1 MRLKVSC
8 IRGHCGR
15 IGLAA
20 ATASFFAV
28 PTVHALQFDFGGVTA
43 TINTTLET
51 GLQWRMQDRDD
62 RLVGKAN
69 LDSQLCAV
77 SSCQGHSHEDDGIF
91 PNLIGEGPAR
101 NQRAVEA
108 PGQFS
113 VNADDGN
120 LNYDKF
126 DLTQGLFKAKQDVT
140 LNFELF
146 GRDVKFFTRYYGH
159 YDFVN
164 YNEPIFHPNII
175 TPEVI
180 ANNPDSQLF
189 PDDDP
194 PNRRTGVGAPA
205 FVERNDRQQE
215 QIGLSLRLLDFNF
228 STRLPFVGDRDLSV
242 TVGRHLINWGEST
255 YLAIGSLNSFSA
267 IDANAFLRP
276 AFLDLDEV
284 FVPLGAV
291 SFKTDI
297 TYDIGINGWYG
308 YEWDPV
314 EIPPPGSYFSFI
326 DVDTN
331 NSADSVA
338 INFGKTAEDPQSLA
352 LGNQSLLSALA
363 ETSATAELLPQKEAK
378 DTGQWG
384 LGLSFYFPDLFTG
397 TEFNLY
403 YANYHSRLPF
413 LSAFA
418 GNIGCLDTT
427 VPSGNATTD
436 TANVLNDCPTAATN
450 AAAWAIATGGDPSVD
465 PAPEQNTGRQDNPET
480 YSQPGVGGT
489 GYPLDTVKFQLEYP
503 EDIQLMGFSFNTA
516 IGDIAFQ
523 GEFAYRPNDPLQ
535 VSVVDLGF
543 SALQTVFP
551 SGCAA
556 DPQACI
562 DGFNAANPTAP
573 GEPTFCEAN
582 PNACVPGGSLDFLDV
597 RSGTGVN
604 IPGLGML
611 PGDGSLTTVTGQEF
625 VGPSY
630 LLDYRGIN
638 SYSNDNPD
646 RGPLVNGLRPGDY
659 IQGFEEFQ
667 TINWILGATYVIGP
681 DNPLFAD
688 QIILLFELGGTHI
701 LDLPPIEQL
710 QIEAPGQVT
719 HASAGADGSGADGNV
734 NGLARSGRPGP
745 SGARF
750 NPQQANPEFWTTSD
764 AFGYDIIALIRYE
777 SVFPGISFEPRILIK
792 HDLYGNSP
800 GPGERFVQGRQLY
813 TVDVEMRVKNALS
826 FSAGYGWF
834 TGAEANNVLRD
845 RDYAQFG
852 ARYRF

>member
-1 MRLKVSC
+1 MLV
-8 IRGHCGR
+8 
-15 IGLAA
+15 AA
-20 ATASFFAV
+20 PAAQ
-28 PTVHALQFDFGGVTA
+28 ALQFEFGDITA
-43 TINTTLET
+43 TVNTTIES
-51 GLQWRMQDRDD
+51 GLQWRMQDRDN

-69 LDSQLCAV
+69 LDPQLCAV
-77 SSCQGHSHEDDGIF
+77 SSCQGHSHFDDGIG
-91 PNLIGEGPAR
+91 LIGEGPAQ
-101 NQRAVEA
+101 NLIAANA

-120 LNYDKF
+120 LNYDKY

-146 GRDVKFFTRYYGH
+146 GQDVKFFTRYYGH

-164 YNEPIFHPNII
+164 YNEPIFHPNLI
-175 TPEVI
+175 TQEVI
-180 ANNPDSQLF
+180 DNNPDSTLF

-205 FVERNDRQQE
+205 FVERNKQQQE
-215 QIGLSLRLLDFNF
+215 QIGLSLRLLDLNV
-228 STRLPFVGDRDLSV
+228 STRLPFIGDRDLNL

-291 SFKTDI
+291 SFKTDL
-297 TYDIGINGWYG
+297 TYDIGISGWYG

-331 NSADSVA
+331 NSADAVA
-338 INFGKTAEDPQSLA
+338 INFGKTAEDPDSLA

-363 ETSATAELLPQKEAK
+363 ETSATAELLPQKEAR
-378 DTGQWG
+378 DGGQWG

-418 GNIGCLDTT
+418 GNIGCLDNT
-427 VPSGNATTD
+427 VPSGSASAD
-436 TANVLNDCPTAATN
+436 LANLLADCPAADSN
-450 AAAWAIATGGDPSVD
+450 ASGWAIATMGDPSVD
-465 PAPEQNTGRQDNPET
+465 PAPEQNTGRQTDPEG

-503 EDIQLMGFSFNTA
+503 EDIQLLGFSFNTA

-562 DGFNAANPTAP
+562 DNFNAANPTAP

-582 PNACVPGGSLDFLDV
+582 PNACVPGGSLDFLDI
-597 RSGTGVN
+597 RAGTGIE
-604 IPGLGML
+604 IPGLGPI
-611 PGDGSLTTVTGQEF
+611 PGDGSVTTVTGQEF

-630 LLDYRGIN
+630 LLEYRGID
-638 SYSNDNPD
+638 SYT
-646 RGPLVNGLRPGDY
+646 GPGGLNPGDY
-659 IQGFEEFQ
+659 IRGFEEFQ

-681 DNPLFAD
+681 ENPFFAD

-701 LDLPPIEQL
+701 LDLPPLEQL

-719 HASAGADGSGADGNV
+719 HASAGADGTGADGNV
-734 NGLARSGRPGP
+734 NGLARSGVVGA

-750 NPQQANPEFWTTSD
+750 NPQQANPEYWTTSD
-764 AFGYDIIALIRYE
+764 SFGYDIIALLRYE
-777 SVFPGISFEPRILIK
+777 SVFPGISFEPRLLMK
-792 HDLYGNSP
+792 HDVYGNSP

-826 FSAGYGWF
+826 FTVGYGWF
-834 TGAEANNVLRD
+834 TGAAENNVLRD